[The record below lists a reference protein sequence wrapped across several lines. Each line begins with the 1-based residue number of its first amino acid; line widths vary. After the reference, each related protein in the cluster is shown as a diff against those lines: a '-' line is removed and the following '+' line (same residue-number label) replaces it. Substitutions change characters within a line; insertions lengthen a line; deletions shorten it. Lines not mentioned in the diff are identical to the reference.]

1 MPAISDP
8 RGGENID
15 LQSSF
20 DMVWVVF
27 LLEVLT
33 RITRFDPRYLSL
45 IYNLSFY
52 LTKHY
57 LGLLRRIQFLQRR
70 RDTKEKIPRLVGS
83 FGQFNKVIVTFSF
96 DKFKGRIFL
105 LVKSYIFKLQ
115 SIETFIDA
123 YCSSQSECV
132 ETYPRIRIFRT
143 TWVSK
148 YCCCLG

>member
-45 IYNLSFY
+45 IYNLAY
-52 LTKHY
+52 L
-57 LGLLRRIQFLQRR
+57 
-70 RDTKEKIPRLVGS
+70 
-83 FGQFNKVIVTFSF
+83 
-96 DKFKGRIFL
+96 
-105 LVKSYIFKLQ
+105 
-115 SIETFIDA
+115 SI
-123 YCSSQSECV
+123 
-132 ETYPRIRIFRT
+132 
-143 TWVSK
+143 
-148 YCCCLG
+148 